1 MIVQRSYYVNYQ
13 GKKVFILEKTEKF
26 VNTFCVYF
34 SDQSWDE
41 DLVYTYYDQPVDYTS
56 DSLFFNIAVQV
67 H

>member
-26 VNTFCVYF
+26 VNTFFVYF
-34 SDQSWDE
+34 SDRSWDE